1 MFIRSPVKNPHLLQ
15 RAEVVALINTAHR
28 FSESLHAV
36 DEFRRLW
43 AEAENREVIL
53 NKVEENIR
61 VSRTTS
67 LPLSVTDHHD
77 QNPPPIK
84 TTPPSP
90 SQAASFPTAPSTG
103 APLYDRLQHL
113 ANVCKYSTWMCFRT
127 IITFFQRVADAF
139 RPVFRGSG
147 KDGIPHEEF

>member
-43 AEAENREVIL
+43 AVGENRGVIL

-61 VSRTTS
+61 VSRITS
-67 LPLSVTDHHD
+67 LPASVTNHRD
-77 QNPPPIK
+77 
-84 TTPPSP
+84 
-90 SQAASFPTAPSTG
+90 
-103 APLYDRLQHL
+103 
-113 ANVCKYSTWMCFRT
+113 
-127 IITFFQRVADAF
+127 
-139 RPVFRGSG
+139 
-147 KDGIPHEEF
+147 

>member
-28 FSESLHAV
+28 LSESLYAV

-43 AEAENREVIL
+43 AVAENREVIL

-61 VSRTTS
+61 VSRITS
-67 LPLSVTDHHD
+67 LPSSVTNHRD
-77 QNPPPIK
+77 QNPPLIK
-84 TTPPSP
+84 TSPPSP
-90 SQAASFPTAPSTG
+90 SQATAFPTAPSTG

-113 ANVCKYSTWMCFRT
+113 ANVCRYSTWMCFRT
-127 IITFFQRVADAF
+127 IIGFLQRVANAS
-139 RPVFRGSG
+139 RTVLRGSG